1 MLDFADVVAVNKYDQ
16 KGSEDAIHDVRKQ
29 IQRNRVEFN
38 KRTEEF
44 PVYGTIAS
52 RFNDDGVTTL
62 YAGILEA
69 INTKTGTNWS
79 TAMPVRQDKKPSSKT
94 IIIPPQKSR
103 YLSEIADTIRRYHIW
118 GAEQVRLV
126 RKIWQLDA
134 AAKAL
139 REDGLAESSEP
150 MTHIRHLQ
158 EEIERKLDPR
168 SLRLLG
174 EWDDIRD
181 AYSGQELVHHSSW
194 V

>member
-1 MLDFADVVAVNKYDQ
+1 MRWRSNKYDQ

-29 IQRNRVEFN
+29 IQRNRVEFHKN
-38 KRTEEF
+38 TEEF

-69 INTKTGTNWS
+69 INTKMGTDWS
-79 TAMPVRQDKKPSSKT
+79 TPMQIRKDKKPSSKT
-94 IIIPPQKSR
+94 IIIPPEKSR
-103 YLSEIADTIRRYHIW
+103 YLSEIAGTVRRYHIW

-126 RKIWQLDA
+126 RRLWQLDA

-150 MTHIRHLQ
+150 
-158 EEIERKLDPR
+158 
-168 SLRLLG
+168 
-174 EWDDIRD
+174 
-181 AYSGQELVHHSSW
+181 
-194 V
+194 